1 MGNNCNC
8 DFLFKNENEGET
20 DMDKLKNSNYA
31 NRPIEV
37 KSNYRKINE
46 KEIDKGNKLKSS
58 TNKIKNNLD
67 KKLPEIGT
75 YISLDNYNSFIPQ
88 NIHNY
93 IQNNKLD
100 YENYLSPNEPT
111 FPANPIKFKNNN
123 IYYGN
128 WNKDGEMEG
137 YGIYYLNDRQII
149 TEGVWNNGNIVF
161 GRIFLTNGDIYEGE
175 MKNSIPDGKGKLI
188 FVKNK
193 EKYIGDF
200 KMGEMTGIGTFTFE
214 DNTEYSGDIENGIF
228 NGKGNMK
235 WENGTEYSGY
245 FVDSTLC
252 GEGTI
257 KNIQN
262 EKYEGNFDKN
272 EFNGEG
278 TYYFNNG
285 DIYKGNFEYGIK
297 KGNGTYTRNDNVIFE
312 GNWNDDLPNGNGVIT
327 YSGNQLKGFWRNGAF
342 VGSSRMEEENMET
355 FSNIDK
361 NIKPYKFNI
370 FPSSLSHL
378 AITDSNVSQYIPG
391 KDVNFI

>member
-8 DFLFKNENEGET
+8 DFLFKNEGEGGET
-20 DMDKLKNSNYA
+20 DMDKLKNSNYV

-37 KSNYRKINE
+37 TSNYRKINE
-46 KEIDKGNKLKSS
+46 KEIDKGNKLKSP
-58 TNKIKNNLD
+58 NKIKNNLE

-75 YISLDNYNSFIPQ
+75 YISEENYNSFISQ

-100 YENYLSPNEPT
+100 YKNYLSPNVPT
-111 FPANPIKFKNNN
+111 FHANPIKFKNNN

-137 YGIYYLNDRQII
+137 YGIYYLNDRQIT
-149 TEGVWNNGNIVF
+149 TEGIWNNGNIVF
-161 GRIFLTNGDIYEGE
+161 GRIFFTNGDIYEGE

-200 KMGEMTGIGTFTFE
+200 KMGEMSGKGTFTFE
-214 DNTEYSGDIENGIF
+214 DSTEYSGYIENGVF
-228 NGKGNMK
+228 NGKGKMK
-235 WENGTEYSGY
+235 WENGTEYIGD

-257 KNIQN
+257 TNIQN

-297 KGNGTYTRNDNVIFE
+297 KGNGTYTRNDNVVFE

-342 VGSSRMEEENMET
+342 VGSSTSGEENMDA

-370 FPSSLSHL
+370 FPSSLGHL

>member
-1 MGNNCNC
+1 
-8 DFLFKNENEGET
+8 
-20 DMDKLKNSNYA
+20 MDKLKNNNYTG
-31 NRPIEV
+31 RPIEV
-37 KSNYRKINE
+37 TSNYRKINDKENE
-46 KEIDKGNKLKSS
+46 KGTKLKSL
-58 TNKIKNNLD
+58 NKIKNNLD

-75 YISLDNYNSFIPQ
+75 YISLDEYNSYISQ
-88 NIHNY
+88 DIHNY
-93 IQNNKLD
+93 IQKNKLNCK
-100 YENYLSPNEPT
+100 NYISPNVPT
-111 FPANPIKFKNNN
+111 FLANPIKFKNNN

-128 WNKDGEMEG
+128 WNHNGEMEG
-137 YGIYYLNDRQII
+137 YGIYYLNDRQIV
-149 TEGVWNNGNIVF
+149 TEGIWNKGNIVF

-188 FVKNK
+188 FSKNN

-200 KMGEMTGIGTFTFE
+200 KMGEMTGQGTFIFD
-214 DNTEYSGDIENGIF
+214 DNTEYSGYIENGVF
-228 NGKGNMK
+228 NGKGKMK
-235 WENGTEYSGY
+235 WENGTEYTGD

-257 KNIQN
+257 TNIQN

-297 KGNGTYTRNDNVIFE
+297 KGNGTYTRNDNVVFE

-342 VGSSRMEEENMET
+342 VGGEESMDT

-370 FPSSLSHL
+370 FPSSLAHL

>member
-1 MGNNCNC
+1 MGNCNC
-8 DFLFKNENEGET
+8 DFLFKNDNEGET
-20 DMDKLKNSNYA
+20 DMDKLKNSNYV

-46 KEIDKGNKLKSS
+46 KEIDKGNKLKS

-67 KKLPEIGT
+67 QKLPEIGT
-75 YISLDNYNSFIPQ
+75 YISLDDYNSFITQ
-88 NIHNY
+88 SIHNY

-100 YENYLSPNEPT
+100 YENYLSTNVPT
-111 FPANPIKFKNNN
+111 FSANPIKFKNNN
-123 IYYGN
+123 IFYGN

-161 GRIFLTNGDIYEGE
+161 GRIFLSNGDIYEGE

-200 KMGEMTGIGTFTFE
+200 KMGEMTGKGTFIFE
-214 DNTEYSGDIENGIF
+214 DNTEYSGYIENGIF
-228 NGKGNMK
+228 NGKGKMK
-235 WENGTEYSGY
+235 WENGTEYTGD

-257 KNIQN
+257 TNIQN

-342 VGSSRMEEENMET
+342 VGSSRTEEENLET

>member
-1 MGNNCNC
+1 MGNCNC
-8 DFLFKNENEGET
+8 DFLFKNDNEGET
-20 DMDKLKNSNYA
+20 DMDKLKNSNYV

-46 KEIDKGNKLKSS
+46 KEIDKGNKLKS

-67 KKLPEIGT
+67 QKLPEIGT
-75 YISLDNYNSFIPQ
+75 YISLVDYNSFITQ
-88 NIHNY
+88 SIHNY

-100 YENYLSPNEPT
+100 YENYLSPNVTT
-111 FPANPIKFKNNN
+111 FAANPIKFKNNN
-123 IYYGN
+123 IYNGN

-161 GRIFLTNGDIYEGE
+161 GRIFLSNGDIYEGE

-200 KMGEMTGIGTFTFE
+200 KMGEMTGKGTFIFE
-214 DNTEYSGDIENGIF
+214 DNTEYSGYIENGIF
-228 NGKGNMK
+228 NGKGKMK
-235 WENGTEYSGY
+235 WENGTEYTGD

-257 KNIQN
+257 TNIQN

-342 VGSSRMEEENMET
+342 VGSSKTGEENMET

>member
-1 MGNNCNC
+1 
-8 DFLFKNENEGET
+8 
-20 DMDKLKNSNYA
+20 MDKLKNNNYTG
-31 NRPIEV
+31 RPIEV
-37 KSNYRKINE
+37 TSNYRKINDKENE
-46 KEIDKGNKLKSS
+46 KGTKLKSL
-58 TNKIKNNLD
+58 NKIKNNLD
-67 KKLPEIGT
+67 KKLHEIGT
-75 YISLDNYNSFIPQ
+75 YISLDEYNSYISQ
-88 NIHNY
+88 DIRNY
-93 IQNNKLD
+93 IQKNKLD
-100 YENYLSPNEPT
+100 CKNYISPNVPT
-111 FPANPIKFKNNN
+111 FLANPIKFKNNN

-128 WNKDGEMEG
+128 WNHNGEMEG
-137 YGIYYLNDRQII
+137 YGVYYLNDRQII
-149 TEGVWNNGNIVF
+149 TEGIWNKGNIVF

-188 FVKNK
+188 FSKNN

-200 KMGEMTGIGTFTFE
+200 KMGEMTGQGTFIFD
-214 DNTEYSGDIENGIF
+214 DNTEYSGYIENGVF
-228 NGKGNMK
+228 NGKGKMK
-235 WENGTEYSGY
+235 WENGTEYTGD

-257 KNIQN
+257 TNIQN

-297 KGNGTYTRNDNVIFE
+297 KGNGTYTRNDNVVFE

-342 VGSSRMEEENMET
+342 VGGEESMDT

-370 FPSSLSHL
+370 FPSSLAHL